1 MDQAME
7 RRMATKQPGGPTD
20 EQQHGGP
27 KDDQRDIQ
35 RQDVADKDRH
45 QHVKTPD
52 KEVAHPPGM
61 GEDESRNYVPEKER
75 P

>member
-1 MDQAME
+1 
-7 RRMATKQPGGPTD
+7 MAAKQQGGPTD

-35 RQDVADKDRH
+35 QQDVADKDRH

-52 KEVAHPPGM
+52 KAGEHPAGM
-61 GEDESRNYVPEKER
+61 GEDEDKHYVPEKER